1 MNRTVFYFR
10 YGFPI
15 HEHALKPEDVYNQ
28 IYLFIL
34 KISMLQI
41 LQKQLDESTH
51 CPLCQASMFYVE
63 AEEFEK
69 DVYLHQCSH
78 CQHQVF
84 QDTKRTC
91 HCESCHNKRR
101 KLIKETRIQETRKLK
116 QKDNKD
122 NFEMGLNHLSF
133 LNKLFLLSILDN
145 QVYENTSHQEFVDW
159 DVIKYHSITPNYY
172 FQSQLVNHL
181 VKENIFLAKDFS
193 DDAHQY
199 YVNVRLDGYS
209 EPSLF
214 SITTQLRYWFYE
226 NLSQGIPFKTAE
238 EVKNT
243 LYLVLYQEIV
253 QFAQH
258 YCRTWGILISGN
270 KNFQTFCYR
279 LLDSLAVG
287 QIYYLIQ
294 TALEYLYKQKALQV
308 RNDNFIN
315 TNLLKKTVQQ
325 YRERALAEK
334 WETST
339 LPRPQNIPLSKMS
352 EILLYRFLGYDE
364 SIFFQPIWKSWKK
377 IEPRLSFYSQKR
389 CMYCG
394 SNELTVDYDA
404 ESYVSLFCRKCKHQD
419 HYFTQ

>member
-1 MNRTVFYFR
+1 
-10 YGFPI
+10 
-15 HEHALKPEDVYNQ
+15 
-28 IYLFIL
+28 
-34 KISMLQI
+34 MLQI

-51 CPLCQASMFYVE
+51 CPLCQASMSYVE

-69 DVYLHQCSH
+69 EINFYQCSH

-84 QDTKRTC
+84 QNDQRSC
-91 HCESCHNKRR
+91 HCEACQNKRR
-101 KLIKETRIQETRKLK
+101 KLIKEARQQELRKY
-116 QKDNKD
+116 QKKD
-122 NFEMGLNHLSF
+122 HFEYGLDQLSF
-133 LNKLFLLSILDN
+133 LNKLFLLSLLDN
-145 QVYENTSHQEFVDW
+145 QVRESSSHQEYIDW
-159 DVIKYHSITPNYY
+159 EQMKYHPITPNYY
-172 FQSQLVNHL
+172 FQTQLLNHL
-181 VKENIFLAKDFS
+181 IKENILVAKEFS

-214 SITTQLRYWFYE
+214 SITTQLRHWFYE
-226 NLSQGIPFKTAE
+226 KLTLGVPFKTSD
-238 EVKNT
+238 EVKNA
-243 LYLVLYQEIV
+243 LYMVLYQDIV
-253 QFAQH
+253 QFMHH

-270 KNFQTFCYR
+270 KAFQTFCYR

-287 QIYYLIQ
+287 QIFYLIQ

-315 TNLLKKTVQQ
+315 TNILKKTIQQ

-339 LPRPQNIPLSKMS
+339 LPRPPNIPLSKMS
-352 EILLYRFLGYDE
+352 QILFYQFLGYDE

-394 SNELTVDYDA
+394 SNELNVDYDA
-404 ESYVSLFCRKCKHQD
+404 ESYVTLFCRSCKHQD